1 MLAVAVKKENAE
13 SVKNLLLAANNL
25 DKNRRIVIENS
36 QVMIP
41 IKRKP
46 SQQELTIFKRYGI
59 TILTQ
64 LDPSFRNRSQI
75 PYENIIKD
83 INLPDDLEKHLP
95 KKWELLGDILILK
108 LPDVLE
114 PFEIEIAEV
123 YAREL
128 RAKTVLKDKGI
139 EGIYRSP
146 QMEILYGAETET
158 IHKENGVKFKLD
170 TARLMFSSGNI
181 DERERMASIAS
192 RGEIVVDMFASIG
205 IFSVPI
211 AVHSKPESVIACEI
225 NPLAYH
231 YLCVNIELNEVEDIV
246 EPILGDN
253 RDVAPEGVAD
263 RVIMGYITNTHE
275 YLPKAFKILKEKG
288 GIIHYHETC
297 PNELLPN
304 RPLDRVKD
312 AVKSVNRDVELINLK
327 EVKSYAPGV
336 SHVVLDV
343 KVN

>member
-1 MLAVAVKKENAE
+1 MLAVAVRKEKAE

-25 DKNRRIVIENS
+25 DKNRRIMTDKSEV
-36 QVMIP
+36 VIP

-46 SQQELTIFKRYGI
+46 SQQELTVFKRYGI

-64 LDPSFRNRSQI
+64 SDPSFRDRSKV
-75 PYENIIKD
+75 PFENIITD
-83 INLPDDLEKHLP
+83 INLPDDLERHLP
-95 KKWELLGDILILK
+95 KKWELLGDVLILK
-108 LPDVLE
+108 LPEILE
-114 PFEIEIAEV
+114 RFKLEIAEL

-128 RAKTVLKDKGI
+128 RARTVLMDKGI

-181 DERERMASIAS
+181 DERVRMASIAD
-192 RGEIVVDMFASIG
+192 REETVVDMFASIG
-205 IFSVPI
+205 IFSIPM
-211 AVHSKPESVIACEI
+211 AVHSKPESILACEI
-225 NPLAYH
+225 NPFAYN
-231 YLCVNIELNEVEDIV
+231 YLCENIELNEVDDIV

-253 RDVAPEGVAD
+253 REVAPEGVAD

-275 YLPKAFKILKEKG
+275 YLPKAFKVLKYEG

-312 AVKSVNRDVELINLK
+312 AAKGVNRDVKLLNLK
-327 EVKSYAPGV
+327 EIKSYAPGV